1 MPQIRVTDAQ
11 RAELHDKKKPG
22 DSYADVL
29 KREYGV
35 GENGE
40 GD

>member
-1 MPQIRVTDAQ
+1 MKQIRVTDAQ
-11 RAELHDKKKPG
+11 RDELHSKKQPG

-35 GENGE
+35 GEE
-40 GD
+40 